1 MNQSLSRLVAV
12 VGPESTGKTTLA
24 MAIAR
29 LHRGAWLPEYAREF
43 LTDTRYTQ
51 EEVHLVAR
59 EQLNRERD
67 FVRANPQFGVLDT
80 DGVVLRIW
88 FSERFGHVPAYIE
101 RHLELQAA
109 RTYLLTYPDLP
120 WVFDPQ
126 RESKSELMR
135 LFEIYER
142 LLTDL
147 GVDYAVVRGHGD
159 ARTVCA
165 VDALKLLDGR

>member
-24 MAIAR
+24 MELAR
-29 LHRGAWLPEYAREF
+29 IYHGAWLPEYAREF
-43 LTDTRYTQ
+43 LADTQYTQ
-51 EEVHLVAR
+51 EEVHIVAR

-67 FVRANPQFGVLDT
+67 FVRAKPQIGILDT
-80 DGVVLRIW
+80 DGVVLRVW
-88 FSERFGHVPAYIE
+88 FSERFGHVPSYIE

-109 RTYLLTYPDLP
+109 RTYLLTFPDLP
-120 WVFDPQ
+120 CVFDSQ

-142 LLTDL
+142 LLADL
-147 GVDYAVVRGHGD
+147 GFDYAVVRGHGE

-165 VDALKLLDGR
+165 VDALKLLDGN